1 VKATM
6 HSEVLMG
13 LKKRIAW
20 SGLVLAL
27 LLVGALFTGQEWVGC
42 THAAPDEYMDLELV
56 TGEHEE
62 LRVFQSTPL
71 VNSSLFAWRP
81 EFRSSKTFPTPFA
94 GNSPCLEPHFKVILR
109 I

>member
-1 VKATM
+1 
-6 HSEVLMG
+6 MG
-13 LKKRIAW
+13 LKRRIAW
-20 SGLVLAL
+20 SGLVLAS
-27 LLVGALFTGQEWVGC
+27 LLVSILFTEQEWVGC

-56 TGEHEE
+56 TGEHGE